1 MITLERIDVTLLE
14 PRLKHPTVFGKFLEL
29 KNGEAFVISNNHDPK
44 PLYYQLLSEH
54 GPVFSW
60 EYLEY
65 GPDIWEVKIAKHSD
79 SETERTIGELVAED
93 FRRAEIFKKFK
104 IDFCCGGKKKLSE
117 VCKDKQLDF
126 DQINKELKQ
135 SNTRTSIAS
144 QDYNAWPLDFL
155 VDYIVNT
162 HHIYVKSAIPL
173 LLEYTHKVS
182 KVHGHE
188 HPEVIVL
195 AEKFEE
201 VAEELQSHML
211 KEEMVLFPY
220 VKELVEIQKKGVSA
234 PQGTFGSVK
243 NPIHMMEHEHEAV
256 GGILKY
262 MRELTDNYTPP
273 ASACTTYKVMFLKLN
288 EFEEDLHQHIHLEN
302 NILFPKSIQL
312 ETDLNCS

>member
-1 MITLERIDVTLLE
+1 MTTLERIDVTVLE
-14 PRLKHPTVFGKFLEL
+14 PRLKHPTVFKKFLEL
-29 KNGEAFVISNNHDPK
+29 QKGGAFVISNNHDPK

-54 GPVFSW
+54 GTTFSW
-60 EYLEY
+60 EYLKS
-65 GPDIWEVKIAKHSD
+65 GPELWEVKIAKHPD

-93 FRRAEIFKKFK
+93 FRRAEIFKKHK

-117 VCKDKQLDF
+117 VCKDKQLNF
-126 DQINKELKQ
+126 GQIEKELNQ
-135 SNTRTSIAS
+135 SNTKTTVAS
-144 QDYNAWPLDFL
+144 QDYNAWSLDFL
-155 VDYIVNT
+155 VDYILNT
-162 HHIYVKSAIPL
+162 HHSYVKSSIPV

-195 AEKFEE
+195 AEKFEK

-220 VKELVEIQKKGVSA
+220 VKELVEIQKKGISA
-234 PQGTFGSVK
+234 MLGSFGSVK
-243 NPIHMMEHEHEAV
+243 NPVQMMEHEHEAV
-256 GGILKY
+256 GGMLKY

-312 ETDLNCS
+312 EADLG